1 MKLLNYALVLIF
13 TLGMLSCGG
22 GGSDPDETAPTV
34 TFVSPSP
41 NSSSPTAVTAG
52 QELPFNISLMD
63 NEKLQS
69 ITFDA
74 PLTKSVND
82 FLTDFGANLTTA
94 LASSGSIAGKSD
106 ASLTFSVGV
115 LSGAPMGVYKV
126 TCTVTDDSENST
138 KATAYFEVK

>member
-1 MKLLNYALVLIF
+1 MKLLNYALILLF

-22 GGSDPDETAPTV
+22 GGDDPDETAPTV

-52 QELPFNISLMD
+52 QELPFNISLKD

-74 PLTKSVND
+74 PVTKSVND
-82 FLTDFGANLTTA
+82 FLTDFGSKLTTA
-94 LASSGSIAGKSD
+94 ITSSASIAGKSD
-106 ASLTFSVGV
+106 ATVTFNVGV
-115 LSGAPMGVYKV
+115 LTGAPMGVYEV
-126 TCTVTDDSENST
+126 ACNVTDASGNST